1 MKKRLDAVV
10 AIGGRMDVEVKPGM
24 TKEELFE
31 QVREYW
37 GLDLDKTVDPF
48 VVVHDTVMNKHRILD
63 DDETLD
69 TVSCCGRY
77 ILRVVLPLQDLS

>member
-31 QVREYW
+31 KVREQW

-48 VVVHDTVMNKHRILD
+48 VVVHDTVMNTHRILD
-63 DDETLD
+63 DETLD
-69 TVSCCGRY
+69 EVSCCGRY
-77 ILRVVLPLQDLS
+77 VLRVVLPLQDLS

>member
-31 QVREYW
+31 QVREHW

-48 VVVHDTVMNKHRILD
+48 VVVHDTVMNTHRILD
-63 DDETLD
+63 DETLD
-69 TVSCCGRY
+69 EVSCCGRY
-77 ILRVVLPLQDLS
+77 VLRVVLPLQDLS

>member
-1 MKKRLDAVV
+1 MKKSLDAVV
-10 AIGGRMDVEVKPGM
+10 AIGGRMAVAVKPGM
-24 TKEELFE
+24 TKETLFE
-31 QVREYW
+31 QVREHW

-48 VVVHDTVMNKHRILD
+48 VVVHDTVMNKHQIL

-77 ILRVVLPLQDLS
+77 VLRVVLPLQDLS